1 MQGLENVKQVARGH
15 FFGWRLSGS
24 HPCFGDWHAQF
35 HWQIAG
41 FQGHPL
47 PGQRDWPFLLNP
59 WLKQSSWWERY
70 VWRPLQDEACCAQSW
85 MFLKQ
90 VFDLEGAPRKDS
102 ILSLWAH
109 FSTRSNCGKR
119 CEVDG
124 IMIAF
129 AWLRSQRVPENGI
142 FGFLQSRDYWLARP
156 NEDGGQRCL
165 ASMDSDLEVQLGW
178 EEHNIILCSLLEA
191 WHCVLSHRKQYWQ
204 HERAFCC
211 TSSCFASCSCCK
223 YWAFIPH
230 GQKTAE
236 TLQDVA
242 GRSSRRSQCIMGVE
256 WQ

>member
-35 HWQIAG
+35 NWEIAG

-47 PGQRDWPFLLNP
+47 SGQRDWPFLLNP

-129 AWLRSQRVPENGI
+129 AWLRSQRVSEH
-142 FGFLQSRDYWLARP
+142 GFRLRGATGVGRTQHNSVFIVRGMALCLVPQEAVLAAWTRILLYGLMFRILQ
-156 NEDGGQRCL
+156 
-165 ASMDSDLEVQLGW
+165 
-178 EEHNIILCSLLEA
+178 LL
-191 WHCVLSHRKQYWQ
+191 
-204 HERAFCC
+204 
-211 TSSCFASCSCCK
+211 
-223 YWAFIPH
+223 
-230 GQKTAE
+230 
-236 TLQDVA
+236 
-242 GRSSRRSQCIMGVE
+242 
-256 WQ
+256 